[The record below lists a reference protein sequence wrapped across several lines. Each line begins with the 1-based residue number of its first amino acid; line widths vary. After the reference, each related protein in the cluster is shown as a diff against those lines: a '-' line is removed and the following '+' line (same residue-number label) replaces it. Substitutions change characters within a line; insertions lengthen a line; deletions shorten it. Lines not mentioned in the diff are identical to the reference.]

1 MSSVDFNF
9 SRSRCFLLLHLLN
22 TFLTYTLTWE
32 WCYITQA
39 VLPGGRAG
47 ISVQALVVWQRGHW
61 NEAGIV
67 TANVCTT
74 QAYQA
79 VLTGFHSGMS
89 LNTEIGCL
97 PSSPSPGT
105 YTKGV
110 LWSAQNPLYWFCE
123 RLSHPFLSIRVDQR
137 GRSCDYWVY
146 GSDTPLYITWVLQL
160 LCHENLLDHMILMW
174 CIW

>member
-1 MSSVDFNF
+1 MLSASTSTHYFSDIYTHLGVMLYNPSS
-9 SRSRCFLLLHLLN
+9 SP
-22 TFLTYTLTWE
+22 W
-32 WCYITQA
+32 
-39 VLPGGRAG
+39 GREG

-105 YTKGV
+105 YKNGV
-110 LWSAQNPLYWFCE
+110 LWSVQNPLYWFCE
-123 RLSHPFLSIRVDQR
+123 RLSILLTLKS
-137 GRSCDYWVY
+137 
-146 GSDTPLYITWVLQL
+146 PLFSF
-160 LCHENLLDHMILMW
+160 
-174 CIW
+174 